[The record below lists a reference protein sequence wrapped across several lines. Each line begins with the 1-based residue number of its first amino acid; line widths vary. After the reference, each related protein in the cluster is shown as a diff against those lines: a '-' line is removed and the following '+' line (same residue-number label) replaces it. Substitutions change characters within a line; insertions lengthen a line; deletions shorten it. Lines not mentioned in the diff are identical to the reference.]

1 MSTGLPVAF
10 ILFRNIETFLPDSA
24 PSNDITDSRGVS
36 VVMSSQVGERSGQ
49 SQLLTETPLSLNFT
63 FQCVGSD
70 SQACRTTHVHTI
82 QDQI

>member
-1 MSTGLPVAF
+1 MAF

-24 PSNDITDSRGVS
+24 PSNDTTDSRTRGVS
-36 VVMSSQVGERSGQ
+36 VVMSSQVGERSRQ